1 MSKRVVKRYVT
12 PEKLEKVNQENI
24 KKYDKYLRSNIIKNK
39 DVEDTTYKT
48 YKSYFNGFLVF
59 LMERYDN
66 IDLYSEEFFD
76 DCIDI
81 LEDYMCFL
89 QDELCNNKK
98 VINTKLSAISSFYI
112 WSTKRKFIKYHPFQ
126 GMITRMKGANEEKI
140 INSYFLEE
148 DEIMTITKELARYK
162 EKDCK
167 YDLMDNV
174 LWHVMLASANR
185 IGAIDKLKIS
195 NLNLEGM
202 CFEGIREK
210 EGYIVDCCYDEI
222 ARDYIEEWLEYR
234 KDSMDGLT
242 IDSMW
247 VSKYGKE
254 WRQCAKS
261 TLQDR
266 VRRIGRIIGLEDFH
280 AHCIRKTTCNR
291 LVKSGV
297 DIELCAELLNH
308 KSSETS
314 KKFYTKPKSKSD
326 VRKEIQA
333 KLKELATNQ
342 QNNITEEEVK

>member
-1 MSKRVVKRYVT
+1 MAEKRIVKRYAT
-12 PEKLEKVNQENI
+12 PEKMKKVNPENI
-24 KKYDKYLRSNIIKNK
+24 KKYEKYLRSNIIKNK
-39 DVEDTTYKT
+39 DVEETTYKT
-48 YKSYFNGFLVF
+48 YESYFNAFLVF
-59 LMERYDN
+59 LMEKYDN
-66 IDLYSEEFFD
+66 IDLYSEEFFE

-89 QDELCNNKK
+89 QDELGNKKK

-126 GMITRMKGANEEKI
+126 GMISRMKGAAEEKI

-148 DEIMTITKELARYK
+148 DQISEITNELSRYK
-162 EKDCK
+162 EKDCR

-174 LWHVMLASANR
+174 LWHVMLSSANR

-195 NLNLEGM
+195 NLNLESM

-210 EGYIVDCCYDEI
+210 EGYIVDCSFDEI
-222 ARDYIEEWLEYR
+222 ARDYIEEWLELR
-234 KDSMDGLT
+234 KDTMDGLS

-247 VSKYGKE
+247 VTKYRGEWNKTSKG
-254 WRQCAKS
+254 
-261 TLQDR
+261 TLQER
-266 VRRIGRIIGLEDFH
+266 VKRIGYIIGLDDFH

-291 LVKSGV
+291 LVQSGV

-314 KKFYTKPKSKSD
+314 RKFYVKPKSKSD
-326 VRKEIQA
+326 VRNEIQA
-333 KLKELATNQ
+333 KLKELADKQ
-342 QNNITEEEVK
+342 KEVIE